1 MWPEALVTAVF
12 AVASFLRRLLGP
24 APGQVRAWQDAVTAA
39 GLTRVEETGG
49 SLSCWKGGLH
59 VRLTRYSRGKEYGT
73 RVAISGPALARTLT
87 LRPEG
92 TDSAWRRLRGWQEIE
107 VGDPAFDRAVW
118 VEGPPL
124 LVRAILD
131 ADTRQALLALF
142 EVGLARPRLAPFYA
156 TGRLEQG
163 VLWIELP
170 ETRAPKPDPAVLWD
184 YTLSSGAGAHFAE
197 ALRASITLAE
207 RLASPRDAARRVADN
222 LKSEPV
228 PGVRLHCLTT
238 LVHELP
244 DHPATREALLAA
256 REDPDAEVRLRA
268 GMALGAEGRDL
279 LLSLALGEGAEDAT
293 TERAVAALGQQLTL
307 DEATA
312 ILRNALRARR
322 ESTARAAMGVL
333 AHRGGEDAIHMI
345 ARVLAV
351 ERGPLANAAA
361 STLGLTGNPLAEE
374 PLLAALRSPDTSLR
388 VAATRALGQV
398 GTVAAVAPLRE
409 LEARDSALRIAARQ
423 AIATIQARLAGA
435 GPGQLS
441 LAGGE
446 SGQLSIAEGEV
457 GRLSFTPADEPGRLS
472 LAEGDASRSVPAG
485 SASERPARAN
495 ENV

>member
-1 MWPEALVTAVF
+1 MWPEALVTVVF

-24 APGQVRAWQDAVTAA
+24 GVPTAQAYAWREAMTGAGITHLEKTA
-39 GLTRVEETGG
+39 GT
-49 SLSCWKGGLH
+49 LSGWKGGLH
-59 VRLTRYSRGKEYGT
+59 VRLTRFDRAEEQGT
-73 RVAISGPALARTLT
+73 RVTISALASTLT

-92 TDSAWRRLRGWQEIE
+92 TDTTLRRLRGWQEIE

-131 ADTRQALLALF
+131 ADTRRLLLALF
-142 EVGLARPRLAPFYA
+142 EGRLERPRLSPFWA
-156 TGRLEQG
+156 TGQVDRG
-163 VLWIELP
+163 TLWIALP
-170 ETRAPKPDPAVLWD
+170 EARAPQQERNVLWD
-184 YTLSSGAGAHFAE
+184 SLFALAGGSHFTE
-197 ALRASITLAE
+197 ALNAALALAE
-207 RLASPRDAARRVADN
+207 RLASPRDTARRVADN

-228 PGVRLHCLTT
+228 PGVRLRCLTA
-238 LVHELP
+238 LVRELP

-256 REDPDAEVRLRA
+256 REDSDAEVRLRA

-361 STLGLTGNPLAEE
+361 STLGLTGSPLAEE
-374 PLLAALRSPDTSLR
+374 PLLAALRSSDTSLR
-388 VAATRALGQV
+388 VAATRALGLV

-457 GRLSFTPADEPGRLS
+457 GRLSFTPAGT
-472 LAEGDASRSVPAG
+472 
-485 SASERPARAN
+485 ASERPARAN